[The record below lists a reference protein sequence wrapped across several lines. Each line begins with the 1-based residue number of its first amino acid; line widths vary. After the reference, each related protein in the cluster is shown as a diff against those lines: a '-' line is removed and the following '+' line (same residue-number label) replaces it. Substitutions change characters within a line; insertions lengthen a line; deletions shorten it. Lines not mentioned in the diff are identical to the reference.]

1 MQRTDWT
8 FQYRASQ
15 IAEATRSKIDY
26 HQERLT
32 FWKAKREE
40 VLATIRAEGIEV
52 DEKIVLAFQ
61 NPKARD
67 LDRGGQ
73 VIIRNDLQKA
83 LQEIYDKLRDHTE
96 ALSEFEAWE
105 QVLLAH
111 PEAPLPLDIQ
121 DWLHFFGR
129 H

>member
-40 VLATIRAEGIEV
+40 VLATIRAEGIE
-52 DEKIVLAFQ
+52 
-61 NPKARD
+61 
-67 LDRGGQ
+67 
-73 VIIRNDLQKA
+73 
-83 LQEIYDKLRDHTE
+83 
-96 ALSEFEAWE
+96 
-105 QVLLAH
+105 
-111 PEAPLPLDIQ
+111 
-121 DWLHFFGR
+121 
-129 H
+129 

>member
-61 NPKARD
+61 NPED
-67 LDRGGQ
+67 
-73 VIIRNDLQKA
+73 
-83 LQEIYDKLRDHTE
+83 
-96 ALSEFEAWE
+96 
-105 QVLLAH
+105 
-111 PEAPLPLDIQ
+111 PLPLDIQ